1 LRAYAEGGSVDA
13 DLDFYGDG
21 GSTGASALADW
32 RAAATGLALADLE
45 CPHGKVGFCPQC
57 EPGDE

>member
-1 LRAYAEGGSVDA
+1 VDA